1 MAEAVRQGSQ
11 TNNNQQTN
19 ADAQN
24 NAEQELTQV
33 AAQATAQEQTPSV
46 QKPAPVTKIQKA
58 ETEPTAN

>member
-11 TNNNQQTN
+11 ANNNQQTN

-33 AAQATAQEQTPSV
+33 AAQATAQEQTPPA
-46 QKPAPVTKIQKA
+46 QNLAPVSKIQKPEA
-58 ETEPTAN
+58 EPVAN